1 MIGSSIGS
9 TMTTLNPIYQA
20 SQMALTG
27 EPSLELQALIQ
38 GIMDRFSGN
47 SWYDRYVNTNR
58 EVNKRQMNIS
68 VSEAQ
73 GRGD

>member
-1 MIGSSIGS
+1 
-9 TMTTLNPIYQA
+9 
-20 SQMALTG
+20 
-27 EPSLELQALIQ
+27 
-38 GIMDRFSGN
+38 MDRFSGN